1 MLYYAY
7 YSENLLLGMLIDDRK
22 HIQMF
27 AAKRVEVAELLDQ
40 LKLSGYSKC
49 LKLIFTVKIT
59 LIVLIGQTR

>member
-1 MLYYAY
+1 
-7 YSENLLLGMLIDDRK
+7 MLIDDRK